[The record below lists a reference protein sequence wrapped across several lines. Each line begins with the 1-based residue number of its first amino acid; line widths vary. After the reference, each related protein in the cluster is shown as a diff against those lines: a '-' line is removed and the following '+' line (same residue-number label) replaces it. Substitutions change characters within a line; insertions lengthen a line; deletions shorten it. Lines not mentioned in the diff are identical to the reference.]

1 MGETSGEAA
10 VTTIPQRRRML
21 TVWDLIFY
29 GIVLIEPIAPV
40 PLYGVAEKLSNG
52 HFVTTIL
59 IAMLAMM
66 ATAFSYGRMAALYP
80 AAGSAYTYVGKGL
93 NPYLGFLAGW
103 AMFLDY
109 LLIPLIQIV
118 WIATAIHSRY
128 LPHVPYAAVAAI
140 VAGLMTFM
148 NLRGIKTSAR
158 ANKMLLTFMS
168 LVIGAFVLLAVRYLF
183 GSQGWGGIFSLEP
196 FYNPKTFDFHTI
208 RTATSFAALTYIGF
222 DGVTTLAEDVENP
235 KRNVLIATV
244 AVCVFTGVFG
254 GLEAYLAQRI
264 WPDWHT
270 FPNLETAFMDVCH
283 RAGGVVL
290 FQAMG
295 AILLL
300 AAFGSGLNGHLG
312 AAKLLFGMGRDNV
325 LPRKIFAHLD
335 KRNTPT
341 INVWII
347 SLVAFGGALALDFE
361 KSGELINFGAFLAFM
376 GVNAATLWQ
385 FMVIGQQGRRR
396 KLLADAVIPTIGF
409 LFCAWI
415 WWGLENAAKIIGG
428 AWFVL
433 GLIYLA
439 CSTRGFRTAPAT
451 IDLLDIQSEN
461 LD

>member
-1 MGETSGEAA
+1 
-10 VTTIPQRRRML
+10 VTTMPRRRVL
-21 TVWDLIFY
+21 TLWDLIFY
-29 GIVLIEPIAPV
+29 GIVLIEPVAPV

-59 IAMLAMM
+59 IAMFAIM

-109 LLIPLIQIV
+109 LLIPLITIV
-118 WIATAIHSRY
+118 WVATAIRSRY
-128 LPHVPYAAVAAI
+128 LPHVPYVAIAAG
-140 VAGLMTFM
+140 VAGLMTFL
-148 NLRGIKTSAR
+148 NLRGIKSSAR
-158 ANKMLLTFMS
+158 ANKMLLIFMS
-168 LVIGAFVLLAVRYLF
+168 VVLGAFVILAVRYLF
-183 GSQGWGGIFSLEP
+183 GSQSWGGIFSLEP

-254 GLEAYLAQRI
+254 GLEAYLAQRV

-270 FPNLETAFMDVCH
+270 FQNLETAFMDVCH
-283 RAGGVVL
+283 RVGGVVL
-290 FQAMG
+290 FQAIG
-295 AILLL
+295 AVLLL
-300 AAFGSGLNGHLG
+300 AQFGSGLNGHLG

-325 LPRKIFAHLD
+325 LPRKLFAHLD
-335 KRNTPT
+335 DRSTPT
-341 INVWII
+341 FNLWFI
-347 SLVAFGGALALDFE
+347 SIVAFCGALLLDFE

-376 GVNAATLWQ
+376 GVNGAALWQ
-385 FMVIGQQGRRR
+385 FMVIGQEGRKRR
-396 KLLADAVIPTIGF
+396 LLADAVIPIVGF

-415 WWGLENAAKIIGG
+415 WWGLENAAKMIGG
-428 AWFVL
+428 SWFVL
-433 GLIYLA
+433 GLLYLA
-439 CSTRGFRTAPAT
+439 WSTRGFRTTPTT
-451 IDLLDIQSEN
+451 IDMGEIRTEN
-461 LD
+461 FH

>member
-1 MGETSGEAA
+1 VA
-10 VTTIPQRRRML
+10 TIPRRRVL

-109 LLIPLIQIV
+109 LLIPLITIV

-128 LPHVPYAAVAAI
+128 APQVPYVVIAAC
-140 VAGLMTFM
+140 VAGLMTFL

-158 ANKMLLTFMS
+158 TNKLLLTFMC
-168 LVIGAFVLLAVRYLF
+168 LVIGAFIVMAVRYLF
-183 GSQGWGGIFSLEP
+183 GWQGWGGIFSIEP
-196 FYNPKTFDFHTI
+196 FYNPKTFDFRTI

-244 AVCVFTGVFG
+244 AVCAFTGVFG
-254 GLEAYLAQRI
+254 GLEAYLAQRV
-264 WPDWHT
+264 WPDWHS
-270 FPNLETAFMDVCH
+270 FRNLETAFMDVCM
-283 RAGGVVL
+283 RAGGVAL
-290 FQAMG
+290 FQVMG
-295 AILLL
+295 AVLLISQ
-300 AAFGSGLNGHLG
+300 FGSGLNGHLG

-335 KRNTPT
+335 ERNTPT
-341 INVWII
+341 FNLWII
-347 SLVAFGGALALDFE
+347 SIVAFCGALVLDFE

-376 GVNAATLWQ
+376 GVNMAALWQ
-385 FMVIGQQGRRR
+385 FTVIGQQGRKRQ
-396 KLLADAVIPTIGF
+396 LLADTFVPTVGF

-415 WWGLENAAKIIGG
+415 WWGLEIAAKTIGG
-428 AWFVL
+428 VWFLL
-433 GLIYLA
+433 GLLYLA
-439 CSTRGFRTAPAT
+439 GSTRGFRSPPTT
-451 IDLLDIQSEN
+451 IDMGDIQT
-461 LD
+461 DTVR

>member
-1 MGETSGEAA
+1 M
-10 VTTIPQRRRML
+10 TIRHNHRVL
-21 TVWDLIFY
+21 TLWNLIFY

-40 PLYGVAEKLSNG
+40 PLFGVADKLSNG

-59 IAMLAMM
+59 IAMFAMM
-66 ATAFSYGRMAALYP
+66 ATAFSYGRMASLYP

-118 WIATAIHSRY
+118 WIATAIHARY
-128 LPHVPYAAVAAI
+128 LPGIPYVAIAAI

-148 NLRGIKTSAR
+148 NLRGVKASAR
-158 ANKMLLTFMS
+158 TNQLLMAVMS
-168 LVIGAFVLLAVRYLF
+168 LVIAVFVILAVRHLF
-183 GSQGWGGIFSLEP
+183 HSQGWRGIFSLEP

-235 KRNVLIATV
+235 KRNVLLATV
-244 AVCVFTGVFG
+244 AVCVFTGIIG
-254 GLEAYLAQRI
+254 GLQAYLAQRI

-270 FPNLETAFMDVCH
+270 FSNLETAFMDVCR
-283 RAGGVVL
+283 RAGGVFL

-312 AAKLLFGMGRDNV
+312 AAKLLFAMGRDNV
-325 LPRKIFAHLD
+325 LPSKVFAHID
-335 KRNTPT
+335 QRNTPT
-341 INVWII
+341 VNLCLI
-347 SLVAFGGALALDFE
+347 SLIAFGGALVLDFE
-361 KSGELINFGAFLAFM
+361 RSGELINFGAFLAFM
-376 GVNAATLWQ
+376 GVNVATFWQ
-385 FMVIGQQGRRR
+385 FAVLGREGQKREFIG
-396 KLLADAVIPTIGF
+396 DAAIPLVGF

-415 WWGLENAAKIIGG
+415 WWGLENSAKIIGG
-428 AWFVL
+428 SWFVL

-439 CSTRGFRTAPAT
+439 SSTHGFQTAPAT
-451 IDLLDIQSEN
+451 IDLTDIQAGSFE
-461 LD
+461 

>member
-1 MGETSGEAA
+1 MSEGSTSVEMG
-10 VTTIPQRRRML
+10 TTLHKRRVL

-40 PLYGVAEKLSNG
+40 PLFGVAEKLSNG

-59 IAMLAMM
+59 IAMFAMM

-118 WIATAIHSRY
+118 WIATALHARY
-128 LPHVPYAAVAAI
+128 LQQVPYVVLAATVAA
-140 VAGLMTFM
+140 LMTAM
-148 NLRGIKTSAR
+148 NLRGIKASAR
-158 ANKMLLTFMS
+158 ANQMLLGFMS
-168 LVIGAFVLLAVRYLF
+168 LVIGAFVILALRYLARW
-183 GSQGWGGIFSLEP
+183 QGWSGIFSVAP
-196 FYNPKTFDFHTI
+196 FYDPNTFDFHTI

-244 AVCVFTGVFG
+244 AVCVFTGVLG
-254 GLEAYLAQRI
+254 GLEAYLAQRV
-264 WPDWHT
+264 WPDWHS
-270 FPNLETAFMDVCH
+270 FANLETAFMDVCR
-283 RAGGVVL
+283 RAGGVIL

-295 AILLL
+295 LVLLL
-300 AAFGSGLNGHLG
+300 AGFGSGLNGHVG

-325 LPRKIFAHLD
+325 LPKKIFAHVD

-341 INVWII
+341 FNLWII
-347 SLVAFGGALALDFE
+347 TLIAFVGALFLDFE

-376 GVNAATLWQ
+376 GVNAAAFWQ
-385 FMVIGQQGRRR
+385 FMVVGQKGRRR
-396 KLLADAVIPTIGF
+396 NLLGDAVVPLVGF

-415 WWGLENAAKIIGG
+415 WWGLETAAKLIGG
-428 AWFVL
+428 TWFVL
-433 GLIYLA
+433 GMVYLA
-439 CSTRGFRTAPAT
+439 ASTKGFRTAPNT
-451 IDLLDIQSEN
+451 IN
-461 LD
+461 LTEMQT